1 MPEPSYPRQPVTE
14 SEAPAP
20 LSSFER
26 RLLWVNAVL
35 CALTRWFAMSASLWD
50 WDEVLFSSAMLD
62 YDVPSHRPH
71 PPGFPLF
78 ILTAKFARW
87 FIADDFHALQSVN
100 FLAAIVLLPALFL
113 LCRELRFPY
122 HVSLLAA
129 NLCVFF
135 PNVWFFGG
143 TAFSDVPSLT
153 LAVLAC
159 YLLLRGRR
167 DGWAYLAGAIVLGL
181 AAGYRSQNLLLGAAP
196 ALVATVVQI
205 RRRKWLLVAVGGVLG
220 AAILFGSY
228 WGAARA
234 SSSPENFRQAI
245 EHHRQYILK
254 VDSFLSPARPS
265 LLRLFDDFFVRPFR
279 AGVINYVLFVLNLVS
294 LAHFLLK
301 RYRPVLWAL
310 VIFVPFGI
318 MAWLVLDIMSISRFS
333 LGYIPL
339 LAILSADGLTL
350 ICTFLAKRRGVRQER
365 IFAMAGGVIVL
376 TLILWS
382 VPALW
387 TARSTDSPPAASLRW
402 IRSHVKPAEARVY
415 VASGMLPYA
424 QYALADYPITEVL
437 DDRAVPL
444 QTIEGQ
450 KAYLLIEGASENP
463 AAVRFLRPRRR
474 LWKVV
479 RHRYFEVSVI
489 PMHRAARFR
498 EGWYESEN
506 TGAEAWRW
514 MGRRSLTELP
524 PVSGPARLQMDVQFP
539 LDTLLTIPVVTISLN
554 GVVLDR
560 FAASKYQLK
569 REYGISGNVN
579 RINQLIIETTEAVNP
594 LQRGLADDPRDL
606 GLLLRSISW
615 GPALRGP
622 GDG

>member
-1 MPEPSYPRQPVTE
+1 MPQPSYSRQPVGE
-14 SEAPAP
+14 SDALAP
-20 LSSFER
+20 LSNFER
-26 RLLWVNAVL
+26 RLLWLNTVL
-35 CALTRWFAMSASLWD
+35 CVLTRWFAMSASLWD

-87 FIADDFHALQSVN
+87 FISNDFHALQTVN
-100 FLAAIVLLPALFL
+100 LLAAIFLLPVLFL

-167 DGWAYLAGAIVLGL
+167 DGWAYVAGAIVLGL

-196 ALVATVVQI
+196 ALVASLVQM
-205 RRRKWLLVAVGGVLG
+205 RRRKWLLVAVAGTLG
-220 AAILFGSY
+220 AVIVFGSY

-245 EHHRQYILK
+245 EHHREYIVK
-254 VDSFLSPARPS
+254 VDSFLSPTRPP
-265 LLRLFDDFFVRPFR
+265 LWRLFDDFFVRPFR
-279 AGVINYVLFVLNLVS
+279 AGVINYVLLGLNLVS
-294 LAHFLLK
+294 FVHALLK
-301 RYRPVLWAL
+301 RYRPVLWAM

-318 MAWLVLDIMSISRFS
+318 MAWLILDIMSISRFS

-350 ICTFLAKRRGVRQER
+350 ICALFARRYGVTQQRL
-365 IFAMAGGVIVL
+365 FAIAAGVIVL

-402 IRSHVKPAEARVY
+402 IRSHVKPGEGRIY
-415 VASGMLPYA
+415 VASGMLPFA
-424 QYALADYPITEVL
+424 QYALSDYPLTEVL

-444 QTIEGQ
+444 QTVKGQ

-463 AAVRFLRPRRR
+463 AAIRFLRPRRR

-479 RHRYFEVSVI
+479 RHRYFEVSII
-489 PMHRAARFR
+489 PMDRAARFR

-514 MGRRSLTELP
+514 MGRRSVTELP
-524 PVSGPARLQMDVQFP
+524 PVGGPARLQLDLQFP
-539 LDTLLTIPVVTISLN
+539 LDTLLTTPMVTVSLN
-554 GVVLDR
+554 GIVLDR
-560 FAASKYQLK
+560 FAASESQLK
-569 REYGISGNVN
+569 RQYLVSGEVN
-579 RINQLIIETTEAVNP
+579 KINRLMIETTEAVNP

-615 GPALRGP
+615 GPASGVAD
-622 GDG
+622 DG